1 MKNNCETCEYKEC
14 EKYKENET
22 KAFANLDFETFSNT
36 MNLFHKTWVLI
47 EKTSKFI
54 TPEIKDKLLSGDISM
69 EEVLEEYEKYIL
81 KGEKNG

>member
-1 MKNNCETCEYKEC
+1 
-14 EKYKENET
+14 
-22 KAFANLDFETFSNT
+22 

-81 KGEKNG
+81 KGEEC